1 MITIYGIK
9 NCDSVKKAFQFF
21 NDHSLEYTF
30 VDFKTSPVDKNKI
43 TPMVSKSRISTS
55 AQYERD
61 DLSNLGLKIARL
73 WTIAIKVEWMAK
85 ENRLIKR
92 PVIEYN
98 SNVTVGFNLSQYEG
112 IFLS

>member
-9 NCDSVKKAFQFF
+9 NCGSVKKAFQFF

-43 TPMVSKSRISTS
+43 LQWSQKTGLALLLNTKGTTYRTLDLKSLTL
-55 AQYERD
+55 D
-61 DLSNLGLKIARL
+61 DSE
-73 WTIAIKVEWMAK
+73 KVEWMAK

-92 PVIEYN
+92 PVIEYDA
-98 SNVTVGFNLSQYEG
+98 NVLIGFNLTQYEG